1 MCFHLSDL
9 GLYVISLKRDF
20 LIITLAKADLLYYS
34 LGLFPSQDIT
44 ICNFFFFWTP
54 WSVKIGTISVCSDIF
69 FFFQRKGNEVY
80 VNCKTSDGWDR
91 EFESINIFLT
101 RALNLHLVHTP

>member
-1 MCFHLSDL
+1 MFFHLSDL

-20 LIITLAKADLLYYS
+20 LIIILAKADLLYYS

-44 ICNFFFFWTP
+44 ICNFFFFFWTP

-69 FFFQRKGNEVY
+69 FFSRGKVMKYMSIARLQMGGIGN
-80 VNCKTSDGWDR
+80 
-91 EFESINIFLT
+91 L
-101 RALNLHLVHTP
+101 RALIPF